1 MSRRATHVR
10 AGLATTVAGIA
21 GIAAAAHQGAALLL
35 LDGATRASHVLAGV
49 GMALACG
56 YVGARLPDWIEPART
71 PHHRGFWHSKALGG
85 ALMLLACLLAQG
97 SVWEEATPRAF
108 LLRASSLFLVVGYLS
123 HLVLDLFS
131 KQGLPRY

>member
-21 GIAAAAHQGAALLL
+21 GIAAAAHRGAALLL
-35 LDGATRASHVLAGV
+35 LDGATRASVLAGV

-85 ALMLLACLLAQG
+85 TLMLLACLLAQG

-108 LLRASSLFLVVGYLS
+108 FWRMGSLFLIAGYLS
-123 HLVLDLFS
+123 HLGLDLLT
-131 KQGLPRY
+131 KRGLPRR